1 MFGIPPAPSTAPGPA
16 LYAASINCVAVKEAG
31 RRPACCAAIMSCANA
46 QSNLPC
52 AGMAADGSNG
62 DCPGSDHDGHVVGMN
77 WLIPCA
83 SMLDTA
89 FGFQADSCSI

>member
-16 LYAASINCVAVKEAG
+16 LYAANINCGAVNDAG
-31 RRPACCAAIMSCANA
+31 KRPACPAAVMSCANA
-46 QSNLPC
+46 QSSLPC
-52 AGMAADGSNG
+52 AGIAAAGSNG
-62 DCPGSDHDGHVVGMN
+62 DCPGSDHEGQVLGMN

-83 SMLDTA
+83 PFPDTA